1 MTGRAGRTFPAPV
14 KAAHSWIQGIEFT
27 KDTPLIDVSQ
37 AAPADLPPPALRDAM
52 AQFVMEE
59 KEAHL
64 YGPILGMA
72 RLRSA
77 MAAHCKELYTADITT
92 NHIAITSG
100 CNQAFCAAI
109 AALADEG
116 DNVILVAPWYFNHK
130 MWLDMTGI
138 KTQALMCSRD
148 MLPNPN
154 AAAALISHK
163 TRAICLVTPNNPAG
177 IAYPDKLLHAFF
189 DLAESHGIALI
200 LDETYKDFHPNA
212 AFPHSLC
219 ARRNAFDT
227 LIQLFSFSKSFRLT
241 GHRVGAIA
249 TAPKRL
255 TEIEKFLDTVTICP
269 PQVGQYGAYWGLLH
283 LSDWMAEQR
292 AEMQKRCGYLKA
304 EFSRLSDVDWKLLG
318 AGGYFAY
325 VEHPFQQSSG
335 IIAQTILQE
344 AAILCLPG
352 IMFAP
357 TEANNAHK
365 ELRIAFANIGCEKI
379 ETLIQRLHKVS
390 LTLASRS
397 TGK

>member
-1 MTGRAGRTFPAPV
+1 MPGRVASAFPAPI
-14 KAAHSWIQGIEFT
+14 KAAHGWMQEIEFT
-27 KDTPLIDVSQ
+27 KDNPLIDVSQ
-37 AAPADLPPPALRDAM
+37 AAPADAPPLALRDAM
-52 AQFVMEE
+52 AQFVVEE

-77 MAAHCKELYTADITT
+77 MAAHCKKVYKADITT
-92 NHIAITSG
+92 DHIAITSG

-109 AALADEG
+109 VALAHEG

-138 KTQALMCSRD
+138 ETQALLCGMD
-148 MLPNPN
+148 MLPNPTT
-154 AAAALISHK
+154 AAAMISHK
-163 TRAICLVTPNNPAG
+163 TRAICLVSPNNPAG

-219 ARRNAFDT
+219 TRRNACDT
-227 LIQLFSFSKSFRLT
+227 LIQLFSFSKSYRLT

-255 TEIEKFLDTVTICP
+255 REIEKFLDTVTICP
-269 PQVGQYGAYWGLLH
+269 SQVGQYGAYWGLLH
-283 LSDWMAEQR
+283 LSDWLADER
-292 AEMQKRCGYLKA
+292 AEMQKRREYLES
-304 EFSRLSDVDWKLLG
+304 EFSKLFDVDWKLLG

-325 VEHPFQQSSG
+325 VEHPFQQSSDK
-335 IIAQTILQE
+335 IAQTILQE

-352 IMFAP
+352 TMFAP
-357 TEANNAHK
+357 IEVNNAHK
-365 ELRIAFANIGCEKI
+365 QLRIAFANIGCEEI
-379 ETLIQRLHKVS
+379 ETVIQRLYKIS
-390 LTLASRS
+390 LALASPS
-397 TGK
+397 MGK

>member
-1 MTGRAGRTFPAPV
+1 MPGRASRAFPAPI
-14 KAAHSWIQGIEFT
+14 KAAHSWLQGIEFA

-37 AAPADLPPPALRDAM
+37 AAPTDIPPFALRDAM
-52 AQFVMEE
+52 AQFVLEE
-59 KEAHL
+59 KEAHF

-72 RLRSA
+72 RLRYS
-77 MAAHCKELYTADITT
+77 MAAHCKEVYSADITSD
-92 NHIAITSG
+92 HIAITSG

-138 KTQALMCSRD
+138 ETQALLCGTD

-154 AAAALISHK
+154 TAAALVSHK
-163 TRAICLVTPNNPAG
+163 TRAICLVSPNNPAG
-177 IAYPDKLLHAFF
+177 IAYPDQLLHAFF

-227 LIQLFSFSKSFRLT
+227 LIQLFSFSKSYRLT

-255 TEIEKFLDTVTICP
+255 KEIEKFLDTVTICP
-269 PQVGQYGAYWGLLH
+269 SQVGQYGAHWGLLH
-283 LSDWMAEQR
+283 LSDWLADQR
-292 AEMQKRCGYLKA
+292 AEMQKRREYLET
-304 EFSRLSDVDWKLLG
+304 EFSKLSDLNWKLLG

-325 VEHPFQQSSG
+325 VEHPFPQSSD
-335 IIAQTILQE
+335 IIAQTILKE

-352 IMFAP
+352 TMFAP
-357 TEANNAHK
+357 TGVDCAHRQ
-365 ELRIAFANIGCEKI
+365 LRIAFANIECEDI
-379 ETLIQRLHKVS
+379 ETLIQRLYKIS
-390 LTLASRS
+390 LALASPS
-397 TGK
+397 SGK